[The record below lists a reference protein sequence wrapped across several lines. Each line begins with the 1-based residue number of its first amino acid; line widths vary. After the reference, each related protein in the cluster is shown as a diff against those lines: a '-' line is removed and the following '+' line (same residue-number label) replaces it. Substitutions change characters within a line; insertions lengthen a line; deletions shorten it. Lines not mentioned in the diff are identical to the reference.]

1 MKRAKSD
8 IVLITTTLVHLL
20 FSCVQ
25 MFDDTIDS
33 GYQNSAYS
41 YELLLLLNITMI
53 TTKVIIFLI
62 PIFSMLNISINTDS
76 YSRLRFQTSVYI
88 SISCAT
94 VVYLMLFEN
103 SKLVCISYIIIQI
116 ITASAVIYSY
126 TSSILNTDKNDID
139 KNNIDK
145 NLNKKDSE
153 RLKDIKIEES
163 LNLLKCDLKEC
174 AKCNK
179 TNR

>member
-53 TTKVIIFLI
+53 TTKVIIFLA

-76 YSRLRFQTSVYI
+76 YSRLRFQISVYI

-139 KNNIDK
+139 KN
-145 NLNKKDSE
+145 LNKKDSE
-153 RLKDIKIEES
+153 RLKDINIEES
-163 LNLLKCDLKEC
+163 LNLLKCELKEC